1 LGANER
7 NNGLK
12 ILKPVYIL
20 ESVRTPRA
28 KAKDSGSLHDL
39 NPFELLDTLYKFY
52 STNQI
57 LDPES
62 LEEIIL
68 GCVTQ
73 HGEQAGNIAKS
84 SVLYSNYP
92 DHVSG
97 LTINRFCSS
106 SLDAIN
112 IGYLKIASGQ
122 NNVVMA
128 GGIEMMSRVPM
139 LSDQA
144 AIWTDVKTAIKSRIF
159 MMGSGADLIASIN
172 KITRLEADT
181 QAFNSQQKAVHAQRN
196 KHFKSIVPVFNPHKD
211 IVCKEDECIRAETTI
226 ENLSALKPSFEELGN
241 SGVDNLQLQ
250 YFSEL
255 SEIAHIHTAG
265 NSPAMSDAASMT
277 LLSSSNSSASS
288 DYKSRGIIKGVSVV
302 NADPLLVLSGC
313 IEATKQLLIKS
324 NLTIKDIDLFE
335 IHEAFASTIILA
347 QRELRIPEGKLN
359 VNGGCIALGHPMGAT
374 GSIMLSSLLD
384 EMERQD
390 LSIGIVATSGAAG
403 AGTALL
409 IQR

>member
-1 LGANER
+1 M
-7 NNGLK
+7 
-12 ILKPVYIL
+12 KPVYIL

-28 KAKDSGSLHDL
+28 KAKESGGLHDL
-39 NPFELLDTLYKFY
+39 NPFELLDSLYKFY
-52 STNQI
+52 STNEI
-57 LDPES
+57 LDPDS
-62 LEEIIL
+62 LDEVIL

-84 SVLYSNYP
+84 SVLYSKYP

-122 NNVVMA
+122 NNMVMA

-139 LSDQA
+139 LSDAA
-144 AIWTDVKTAIKSRIF
+144 AIWTDVNIAIKSRIF
-159 MMGSGADLIASIN
+159 MMGSGADLIGSLNQIS
-172 KITRLEADT
+172 RLDADT
-181 QAFNSQQKAVHAQRN
+181 QAFNSQQNAAHAQQN
-196 KHFKSIVPVFNPHKD
+196 DYFKSIVPVFNPQKD
-211 IVCKEDECIRAETTI
+211 FVCAQDECIRAETTI
-226 ENLSALKPSFEELGN
+226 ENLSSLNPSFEELGN
-241 SGVDNLQLQ
+241 NGVDDLQLRHFPQ
-250 YFSEL
+250 L
-255 SEIAHIHTAG
+255 AEIAHIHTAG
-265 NSPAMSDAASMT
+265 NSPAMSDAASIT
-277 LLSSSNSSASS
+277 LLSSSSSSASS
-288 DYKSRGIIKGVSVV
+288 NYKSRGIIKAVSVV

-313 IEATKQLLIKS
+313 IEATKQLLIKN

-347 QRELRIPEGKLN
+347 QRELKIPEDKLN

>member
-1 LGANER
+1 M
-7 NNGLK
+7 
-12 ILKPVYIL
+12 KPVYIL

-28 KAKDSGSLHDL
+28 KAKESGGLHDL

-52 STNQI
+52 SSNEI
-57 LDPES
+57 LDPDS
-62 LEEIIL
+62 LDEVIL

-84 SVLYSNYP
+84 SALYSEYP
-92 DHVSG
+92 NHVSG

-122 NNVVMA
+122 NNMVMA

-139 LSDQA
+139 LSDKA
-144 AIWTDVKTAIKSRIF
+144 AIWTDLNIAIKSRIF
-159 MMGSGADLIASIN
+159 MMGSGADLIGSLNQISR
-172 KITRLEADT
+172 KDADR
-181 QAFNSQQKAVHAQRN
+181 QAFNSQQNAAQAQRN
-196 KHFKSIVPVFNPHKD
+196 GYFKSIVPVLNPQKNF
-211 IVCKEDECIRAETTI
+211 VCAEDECIRAETTI
-226 ENLSALKPSFEELGN
+226 ENLSSLNPSFKELGKN
-241 SGVDNLQLQ
+241 GVDELQLKHFPQ
-250 YFSEL
+250 L
-255 SEIAHIHTAG
+255 AEIAHIHTAG
-265 NSPAMSDAASMT
+265 NSPAMSDAASIT
-277 LLSSSNSSASS
+277 LLSSSSSSASN
-288 DYKSRGIIKGVSVV
+288 DYKSRGIIKAVSVV

-313 IEATKQLLIKS
+313 IEATKQLLIKN

-347 QRELRIPEGKLN
+347 QRELEIPEDKLN

-374 GSIMLSSLLD
+374 GSIMLSSLID
-384 EMERQD
+384 EMERRD
-390 LSIGIVATSGAAG
+390 LSIGVVATSGAAG

>member
-1 LGANER
+1 M
-7 NNGLK
+7 
-12 ILKPVYIL
+12 KPVYIL

-28 KAKDSGSLHDL
+28 KAKESGGLHEL

-52 STNQI
+52 STNEI
-57 LDPES
+57 LDPDRLDEV
-62 LEEIIL
+62 IL

-84 SVLYSNYP
+84 STLYSKYP

-122 NNVVMA
+122 NNMVMA

-139 LSDQA
+139 LSDKA
-144 AIWTDVKTAIKSRIF
+144 AIWTDVNIAIKSRIF
-159 MMGSGADLIASIN
+159 MMGSGADLIGSIN
-172 KITRLEADT
+172 KITRLDADT
-181 QAFNSQQKAVHAQRN
+181 QAFNSQQNAAHAQRN
-196 KHFKSIVPVFNPHKD
+196 GYFKSIVPVFNPQKD
-211 IVCKEDECIRAETTI
+211 FVCAEDECIRPETTI
-226 ENLSALKPSFEELGN
+226 ENLSSLNPSFEELGKN
-241 SGVDNLQLQ
+241 GVDDLQLKHFPQ
-250 YFSEL
+250 L
-255 SEIAHIHTAG
+255 TEIAHTHTAG
-265 NSPAMSDAASMT
+265 NSPAMSDAASIT
-277 LLSSSNSSASS
+277 LLSSSSSSESSA
-288 DYKSRGIIKGVSVV
+288 YKSRGIIKAVSVV

-313 IEATKQLLIKS
+313 IEATKQLLIKN

-347 QRELRIPEGKLN
+347 QRELGIPEDKLN

-374 GSIMLSSLLD
+374 GSIMLSSLID

>member
-1 LGANER
+1 M
-7 NNGLK
+7 
-12 ILKPVYIL
+12 KPVYIL

-28 KAKDSGSLHDL
+28 KAKESGGLHDV
-39 NPFELLDTLYKFY
+39 NPFQLLDSLYKFY
-52 STNQI
+52 STNEI
-57 LDPES
+57 LDPDS
-62 LEEIIL
+62 LDEVIL

-84 SVLYSNYP
+84 SVLYSKYP

-122 NNVVMA
+122 NNMVMA

-139 LSDQA
+139 LSDAA
-144 AIWTDVKTAIKSRIF
+144 AIWTDVNIAIKSRIF
-159 MMGSGADLIASIN
+159 MMGSGADLIGSLNQIS
-172 KITRLEADT
+172 RLDADT
-181 QAFNSQQKAVHAQRN
+181 QAFNSQQNAAHAQQN
-196 KHFKSIVPVFNPHKD
+196 DYFKSIVPVFNPQKD
-211 IVCKEDECIRAETTI
+211 FVCAQDECIRAETTI
-226 ENLSALKPSFEELGN
+226 ENLSSLNPSFEELGN
-241 SGVDNLQLQ
+241 NGVDDLQLRHFPQ
-250 YFSEL
+250 L
-255 SEIAHIHTAG
+255 AEIAHIHTAG
-265 NSPAMSDAASMT
+265 NSPAMSDAASIT
-277 LLSSSNSSASS
+277 LLSSSSSSASS
-288 DYKSRGIIKGVSVV
+288 NYKSRGIIKAVSVV

-313 IEATKQLLIKS
+313 IEATKQLLIKN

-347 QRELRIPEGKLN
+347 QRELKIPEDKLN

>member
-1 LGANER
+1 M
-7 NNGLK
+7 
-12 ILKPVYIL
+12 KPVYIL

-28 KAKDSGSLHDL
+28 KAKESGGLHDL

-52 STNQI
+52 SSNEI
-57 LDPES
+57 LDPDRLDEV
-62 LEEIIL
+62 IL

-84 SVLYSNYP
+84 SALYSEYP
-92 DHVSG
+92 NHVSG

-122 NNVVMA
+122 NNMVMA

-139 LSDQA
+139 LSDKA
-144 AIWTDVKTAIKSRIF
+144 AIWTDLNIAIKSRIF
-159 MMGSGADLIASIN
+159 MMGSGADLIGSLNQISR
-172 KITRLEADT
+172 KDADR
-181 QAFNSQQKAVHAQRN
+181 QAFNSQQNAAQAQRN
-196 KHFKSIVPVFNPHKD
+196 GYFKSIVPVLNPQKNF
-211 IVCKEDECIRAETTI
+211 VCAEDECIRAETTI
-226 ENLSALKPSFEELGN
+226 ENLSSLNPSFKELGKN
-241 SGVDNLQLQ
+241 GVDELQLKHFPQ
-250 YFSEL
+250 L
-255 SEIAHIHTAG
+255 AEIAHIHTAG
-265 NSPAMSDAASMT
+265 NSPAMSDAASIT
-277 LLSSSNSSASS
+277 LLSSSSSSASN
-288 DYKSRGIIKGVSVV
+288 DYKSRGIIKAVSVV

-313 IEATKQLLIKS
+313 IEATKQLLIKN

-347 QRELRIPEGKLN
+347 QRELEIPEDKLN

-374 GSIMLSSLLD
+374 GSIMLSSLID
-384 EMERQD
+384 EMERRD
-390 LSIGIVATSGAAG
+390 LSIGVVATSGAAG

>member
-1 LGANER
+1 M
-7 NNGLK
+7 
-12 ILKPVYIL
+12 KPVYIL

-28 KAKDSGSLHDL
+28 KAKESGGLHDL
-39 NPFELLDTLYKFY
+39 SPFELLDSLYKFY

-62 LEEIIL
+62 LDEVIL

-84 SVLYSNYP
+84 SALYSQYP

-122 NNVVMA
+122 NNLIMA

-139 LSDQA
+139 LSDKA
-144 AIWTDVKTAIKSRIF
+144 AIWTDVNIAIKSRIF
-159 MMGSGADLIASIN
+159 MMGSGADLIGSVN
-172 KITRLEADT
+172 KISRLDADT
-181 QAFNSQQKAVHAQRN
+181 QAFSSQQKAVYAQTN
-196 KHFKSIVPVFNPHKD
+196 GHFKSIVPVFNPQKD
-211 IVCKEDECIRAETTI
+211 FVCAEDECIRAETTI
-226 ENLSALKPSFEELGN
+226 ENLSSLNPSFEELGKN
-241 SGVDNLQLQ
+241 GVDDLQLK
-250 YFSEL
+250 YFPQL
-255 SEIAHIHTAG
+255 SEISHIHTAG
-265 NSPAMSDAASMT
+265 NSPAMADAASIT
-277 LLSSSNSSASS
+277 LLSSSNLSPSSN
-288 DYKSRGIIKGVSVV
+288 YKSRGIIKAVSVV

-313 IEATKQLLIKS
+313 IEATKQLLIKN
-324 NLTIKDIDLFE
+324 NLTIRDIDLFE

-347 QRELRIPEGKLN
+347 QRELGIPEDKLN

-390 LSIGIVATSGAAG
+390 LSIGVVATSGAAG

>member
-1 LGANER
+1 M
-7 NNGLK
+7 
-12 ILKPVYIL
+12 KPVYIL

-28 KAKDSGSLHDL
+28 KAKESGGLHDL

-52 STNQI
+52 SSNEI
-57 LDPES
+57 LDPDILDEV
-62 LEEIIL
+62 IL

-84 SVLYSNYP
+84 SALYSEYP
-92 DHVSG
+92 NHVSG

-122 NNVVMA
+122 NNMVMA

-139 LSDQA
+139 LSDKA
-144 AIWTDVKTAIKSRIF
+144 AIWTDLNIAIKSRIF
-159 MMGSGADLIASIN
+159 MMGSGADLIGSLNQISR
-172 KITRLEADT
+172 KDADR
-181 QAFNSQQKAVHAQRN
+181 QAFNSQQNAAQAQRN
-196 KHFKSIVPVFNPHKD
+196 GYFKSIVPVLNPQKNF
-211 IVCKEDECIRAETTI
+211 VCAEDECIRAETTI
-226 ENLSALKPSFEELGN
+226 ENLSSLNPSFKELGKN
-241 SGVDNLQLQ
+241 GVDELQLKHFPQ
-250 YFSEL
+250 L
-255 SEIAHIHTAG
+255 AEIAHIHTAG
-265 NSPAMSDAASMT
+265 NSPAMSDAASIT
-277 LLSSSNSSASS
+277 LLSSSSSSASN
-288 DYKSRGIIKGVSVV
+288 DYKSRGIIKAVSVV

-313 IEATKQLLIKS
+313 IEATKQLLIKN
-324 NLTIKDIDLFE
+324 NLTINDIDLFE

-347 QRELRIPEGKLN
+347 QRELEIPEDKLN

-374 GSIMLSSLLD
+374 GSIMLSSLID
-384 EMERQD
+384 EMERRD
-390 LSIGIVATSGAAG
+390 LSIGVVATSGAAG